1 MMARTQLLRADL
13 AHAIFEHGHR
23 IPPADPF
30 RDHRRRHGRPLR
42 QQQPKLVFH
51 RIGKSDARASLTPR
65 NLISA
70 QRRPNSVPAIPN
82 WRAISL
88 IGARGA
94 DTVANCEELSSDV
107 LRVALHSSHGL

>member
-1 MMARTQLLRADL
+1 MRSISLLNVARTQLLRADL
-13 AHAIFEHGHR
+13 AHAIFERGHR

-51 RIGKSDARASLTPR
+51 RTGKSDARASLTPR

-70 QRRPNSVPAIPN
+70 QRRPNRFPKNPQPA
-82 WRAISL
+82 
-88 IGARGA
+88 GAR
-94 DTVANCEELSSDV
+94 
-107 LRVALHSSHGL
+107 